1 VLDLITPSLA
11 HDTLELRTVPDSPRA
26 PSLLAITSQVPWPLT
41 SGGHLR
47 SFHLLRSLAR
57 RFRIRLVTTITPGQ
71 ETAVAALR
79 QQQIEVRPVVLGEP
93 FRLLRDVC
101 CAATAALRG
110 EPYVF
115 YHRHDRR
122 TVRAALRE
130 LLQQEIPDV
139 LYLDHLDSLVYRSL
153 APHTPAVID
162 LHNVYST
169 LARRTGEE
177 QRRRLLR
184 YYLQREARLLE
195 RMEQRAAQTVDAVL
209 TVSEEDARHL
219 QALGP
224 RSLHLVP
231 NGVDCAAY
239 ASLPTGRDAA
249 RPLILYVGAMSWGP
263 NVAAAEFLA
272 KEMLPRVRA
281 VIPEACV
288 RIVGR
293 DPGPEVTALRQ
304 RAGVE
309 VTGGVADVM
318 PHLREARLL
327 AVPLFS
333 GGGTRLKIL
342 EAFAAGLPV
351 VSTPVG
357 CEGLRAIDGEH
368 LVIAGHDRFADVVT
382 ALLGDPARARRLAE
396 QGRELVRQQY
406 DWERVGAAA
415 CAAVAEVHAR
425 RGAR

>member
-1 VLDLITPSLA
+1 VISPSLD
-11 HDTLELRTVPDSPRA
+11 HGSSEPRTIPAPLGVPSA
-26 PSLLAITSQVPWPLT
+26 VLAITSQVPWPLN

-47 SFHLLRSLAR
+47 SFHLLRTLAR
-57 RFRIRLVTTITPGQ
+57 HYRVRLVTTITAGQ
-71 ETAVAALR
+71 EAAVEALR
-79 QQQIEVRPVVLGEP
+79 QRQLDLRPIVIGGPLRMVR
-93 FRLLRDVC
+93 DIC
-101 CAATAALRG
+101 WAATAALRG

-115 YHRHDRR
+115 FRRHDRQR
-122 TVRAALRE
+122 VRAAVRE
-130 LLQQEIPDV
+130 LCQEETPDV

-153 APHTPAVID
+153 VPHTPAVID

-169 LARRTGEE
+169 LARRTGDE
-177 QRRRLLR
+177 QRRWLLR
-184 YYLQREARLLE
+184 RYLHREARLLE
-195 RMEQRAAQTVDAVL
+195 RIEQRAATSTDALL
-209 TVSEEDARHL
+209 TVSDEDARHFE
-219 QALGP
+219 ALGP

-239 ASLPTGRDAA
+239 AGLPTGRDGAS
-249 RPLILYVGAMSWGP
+249 PLILYVGAMSWGP

-272 KEMLPRVRA
+272 KVMLPRVRA
-281 VIPEACV
+281 IISEARV

-304 RAGVE
+304 LPGVE
-309 VTGGVADVM
+309 VTGGVHDVM

-357 CEGLRAIDGEH
+357 CEGLRVADGKH
-368 LVIAGHDRFADVVT
+368 LVVAGHDGFADAVT
-382 ALLGDPARARRLAE
+382 VLLGDPARARCLAE
-396 QGRELVRQQY
+396 QGRDLVRQQY
-406 DWERVGAAA
+406 DWQRVGEAA
-415 CAAVAEVHAR
+415 CAAVAEVLAR
-425 RGAR
+425 RRPR

>member
-1 VLDLITPSLA
+1 VITPSLA
-11 HDTLELRTVPDSPRA
+11 HDAPELRTVPDSPRA
-26 PSLLAITSQVPWPLT
+26 PSLLAITSQIPWPLN

-57 RFRIRLVTTITPGQ
+57 RFRVRLVTTIASGQ
-71 ETAVAALR
+71 EAAVAALR
-79 QQQIEVRPVVLGEP
+79 QQQIDVRPVVLGGP
-93 FRLLRDVC
+93 FRLLRDPF

-115 YHRHDRR
+115 YRRHDRR
-122 TVRAALRE
+122 AVRATIRE
-130 LLQQEIPDV
+130 LLRQEKPDV
-139 LYLDHLDSLVYRSL
+139 LYLDHLDSLVYLPL

-239 ASLPTGRDAA
+239 AGLPTGRDAA

-263 NVAAAEFLA
+263 NGAAAEFLA

-281 VIPEACV
+281 VIPEAYV

-304 RAGVE
+304 LAGVE
-309 VTGGVADVM
+309 VTGGVTDVM

-357 CEGLRAIDGEH
+357 CEGLRVIDGEH
-368 LVIAGHDRFADVVT
+368 LVIAGHERFADAVT

-406 DWERVGAAA
+406 DWESVGAAA
-415 CAAVAEVHAR
+415 CAAVAEVHAG